1 MTISPIKP
9 EMLPQRIANPMRHRK
24 GLDRAGAY
32 TVEFAVCASVFFSTI
47 FGCFELA
54 RYGYVQQSLDQTAY
68 DACREGIVSGA
79 TAANIT
85 QRANVLLTAYGVNV
99 ADIQVTPATIN
110 DDTMEVSVSI
120 TCNFSDNSWMLPD
133 FITNDVMTSTIT
145 LDHEN
150 RAFLKNE
157 EATDESDLTNNHE
170 PQDV

>member
-1 MTISPIKP
+1 MSTSTIKT
-9 EMLPQRIANPMRHRK
+9 EMLHPRTPKPIRNRK

-32 TVEFAVCASVFFSTI
+32 TVEFAICVSVFFTTI

-79 TAANIT
+79 TVGDIT
-85 QRANVLLTAYGVNV
+85 DRANELLSAYGVSV
-99 ADIQVTPATIN
+99 ADIQVTPATI
-110 DDTMEVSVSI
+110 DEDTLEVSVTI
-120 TCNFSDNSWMLPD
+120 TCNFSDNSWVLPD
-133 FITNDVMTSTIT
+133 FITDDAMTSTIT

-157 EATDESDLTNNHE
+157 EATDDSDLTNNDE

>member
-1 MTISPIKP
+1 MSVTPIQSDRLQPRNSK
-9 EMLPQRIANPMRHRK
+9 PMRNRK
-24 GLDRAGAY
+24 GIDRAGAY

-68 DACREGIVSGA
+68 DACRQGIVSGA
-79 TAANIT
+79 NAADITA
-85 QRANVLLTAYGVNV
+85 RANVLLSAYGVNV
-99 ADIQVTPATIN
+99 ASIVVTPATIDEN
-110 DDTMEVSVSI
+110 TMQVSVDI
-120 TCNFSDNSWMLPD
+120 TCNFSDNSWALPD
-133 FITNDVMTSTIT
+133 FVTDNVMTSTIT

-157 EATDESDLTNNHE
+157 EATDESTLTNNHE